1 MEQQLYAVPP
11 PGPFE
16 APSSWLRRLALSQG
30 VSIWQMGRFLGF
42 RMNKDCDL
50 QMVTMDLAHLTRVTG
65 VTEENFEGVR
75 RILAQAMTLKM
86 KTPVLLSED
95 GLPRYRFCVECLK
108 GMRTPYLPI
117 AWRVDVWR
125 LCPTHQC
132 MMEDRCPHCGAAV
145 CPQSKSE
152 GAGTSLADVSMGSQC
167 MVCSKFLWNMQA
179 LNIKK
184 LQRIR
189 ISKSDK
195 TRLMNGRAF
204 VAALYQGTTEFP
216 GLGVIDIQ
224 AAVERGERLG
234 FYATEASLTAD
245 GVRRDIAFAEDI
257 ANRRRIRAA
266 VRSSSLSRI
275 ELP

>member
-30 VSIWQMGRFLGF
+30 VSVWEIGRFLGF
-42 RMNKDCDL
+42 RMSKDCDL
-50 QMVTMDLAHLTRVTG
+50 QMVTLDLAHLTRVTG
-65 VTEENFEGVR
+65 VTEENFEGAR
-75 RILAQAMTLKM
+75 RILAHAMTLKM

-132 MMEDRCPHCGAAV
+132 MMEDHCPHCGATV
-145 CPQSKSE
+145 CLQAKSE
-152 GAGTSLADVSMGSQC
+152 RAGKALADVSMGSQC
-167 MVCSKFLWNMQA
+167 MVCSKFLWSMQA
-179 LNIKK
+179 LNLKK

-216 GLGVIDIQ
+216 GLGVIGVQ
-224 AAVERGERLG
+224 EAVERGERLG
-234 FYATEASLTAD
+234 FYATETSLTAD
-245 GVRRDIAFAEDI
+245 GVRRDIAFAEEVE
-257 ANRRRIRAA
+257 NRRRARAA
-266 VRSSSLSRI
+266 ARKSDFTCN

>member
-11 PGPFE
+11 LGPFE

-30 VSIWQMGRFLGF
+30 VSVWEIGRFLGF

-50 QMVTMDLAHLTRVTG
+50 QMATMDLAHLTRVTG
-65 VTEENFEGVR
+65 VAEEIFEGTR
-75 RILAQAMTLKM
+75 RILAQAVTLKM
-86 KTPVLLSED
+86 KIPVLLSED

-132 MMEDRCPHCGAAV
+132 MMEDHCPHCGATV
-145 CPQSKSE
+145 CPQAKSAS
-152 GAGTSLADVSMGSQC
+152 AGKALADVSMGSQC
-167 MVCSKFLWNMQA
+167 LVCSKFLWDMQA

-184 LQRIR
+184 LQHIR
-189 ISKSDK
+189 ISKSDR

-204 VAALYQGTTEFP
+204 VSALYQGTTDFP
-216 GLGVIDIQ
+216 GLGVIGVQ
-224 AAVERGERLG
+224 EAVERGDRLG
-234 FYATEASLTAD
+234 FYATETSLTAD
-245 GVRRDIAFAEDI
+245 GIRRDIAFAEDI
-257 ANRRRIRAA
+257 ANRRRIRAEA
-266 VRSSSLSRI
+266 RKSSLSRN